1 MKAEMTAVLCSE
13 RTKSVPLLNVRE
25 SLVTFID
32 AQYSLINCTARKT
45 QVDNNHRYTNKNSKI
60 RIKKITT
67 QQDIRFSLH
76 SIFASNKIVEKRKQT
91 VRMQSGIYCKTLI
104 GYRKIRTPGK
114 TFGLGAFVLLMLHI
128 HLVS

>member
-13 RTKSVPLLNVRE
+13 RTKSVPLLNVPE

-45 QVDNNHRYTNKNSKI
+45 QVDKNHRYTNKNSKI

-76 SIFASNKIVEKRKQT
+76 SIFASNKIAEKRKQT
-91 VRMQSGIYCKTLI
+91 VRMQWY
-104 GYRKIRTPGK
+104 
-114 TFGLGAFVLLMLHI
+114 LL
-128 HLVS
+128 